1 MTRRQVYYGSVLAL
15 LLYATPVLAQ
25 DIQVLGLFNNV
36 AILDVDGKQRKLR
49 VGESTPEGIKLI
61 AADSE
66 KAVLAIKGKQHT
78 YALGQKISASFASDE
93 RKGEARIWPR
103 SGLYVIPGSINN
115 QPVQFMIDTGASWVA
130 MNTRMARKL
139 GINYRYEGDP
149 SVAGTAAGN
158 VRVFLVKLQS
168 VKVGEIE
175 LTNVEG
181 AVIDSPTA
189 DEILLGAT
197 FLNRVDLL
205 REGQMMLLR
214 EK

>member
-1 MTRRQVYYGSVLAL
+1 MTRWQRHSGSWLAL
-15 LLYATPVLAQ
+15 LFCAAPGLAQ
-25 DIQVLGLFNNV
+25 DIQVLGLFSNF

-49 VGESTPEGIKLI
+49 VGESSPEGIKLI
-61 AADSE
+61 TADSD
-66 KAVLAIKGKQHT
+66 KAVLEVKGKQTT
-78 YALGQKISASFASDE
+78 YSLGQKISASFASDG
-93 RKGEARIWPR
+93 RKAEASIWP
-103 SGLYVIPGSINN
+103 SHGLYVIPGSINN
-115 QPVQFMIDTGASWVA
+115 QPVEFMVDTGASWVA

-139 GINYRYEGDP
+139 GINYRYEGDQ

-175 LTNVEG
+175 LQNVDG

-189 DEILLGAT
+189 DDILLGAS
-197 FLNRVDLL
+197 FLNRVDLM
-205 REGQMMLLR
+205 RQGQMMMLR

>member
-1 MTRRQVYYGSVLAL
+1 MTLQQRHWGCLLIIILSITPALAR
-15 LLYATPVLAQ
+15 
-25 DIQVLGLFNNV
+25 DIQVLGLFNNM

-49 VGESTPEGIKLI
+49 VGDSSPEGIKLI
-61 AADSE
+61 TADSE
-66 KAVLAIKGKQHT
+66 KAVLEIKGKRIT

-93 RKGEARIWPR
+93 RKGEARVWPNH
-103 SGLYVIPGSINN
+103 GLYTIPGAINN
-115 QPVQFMIDTGASWVA
+115 QPVQFMVDTGASWVA

-139 GINYRYEGDP
+139 GINYRYEGDQ
-149 SVAGTAAGN
+149 SVAGTAGGN

-175 LTNVEG
+175 LQNVDG
-181 AVIDSPTA
+181 AVIDSPTS
-189 DEILLGAT
+189 DEILLGAS
-197 FLNRVDLL
+197 FLNRIDLM